1 MKPYKLEIY
10 LYAWSEEEIED
21 ARKAAQEFVMYH
33 YGNGQL
39 VTASRFAEALRKFK
53 TNPLIRKFLSN

>member
-21 ARKAAQEFVMYH
+21 ARQAAREFVMYH
-33 YGNGQL
+33 YGNGHL

-53 TNPLIRKFLSN
+53 NNPIISKFLSN

>member
-21 ARKAAQEFVMYH
+21 AKEAAREFVLYQ
-33 YGNGQL
+33 YSNGNL

-53 TNPLIRKFLSN
+53 TNPIIGKFLSN